1 MLGFGAARAPIY
13 FSPSFSP
20 DSGRPSDSVLEQHGT
35 AGGSADSPLKKPAG
49 PLPGRGAVCLKSQ
62 SPILARTGDPSRG
75 WWNRPQRFPGGARFA
90 DTTDRQSVGDLQIL
104 RDVA

>member
-49 PLPGRGAVCLKSQ
+49 PLPGRGGLFQTPRTVTPRT
-62 SPILARTGDPSRG
+62 SPASP
-75 WWNRPQRFPGGARFA
+75 
-90 DTTDRQSVGDLQIL
+90 SVGYQLVGVPGQE
-104 RDVA
+104 APQ